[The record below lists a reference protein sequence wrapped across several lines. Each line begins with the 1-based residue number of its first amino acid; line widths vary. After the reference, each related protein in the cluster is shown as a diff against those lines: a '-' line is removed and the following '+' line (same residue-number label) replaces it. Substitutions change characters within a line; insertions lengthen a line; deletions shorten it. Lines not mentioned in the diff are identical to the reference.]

1 MVEERDM
8 SPIIPSA
15 HSSKS
20 TRSSSKTPRTSHTS
34 IKEGRGKKLGEIVS
48 SFCRHETSGSS
59 SSGSRAREEE
69 REMRIVSTV
78 LGGGSG
84 DDLFSSG
91 SERMDQD
98 LSEVGLGLAK
108 VEKDDDLDL
117 DDEAWETR
125 SPARRLFVGYD
136 RAGSPSLK

>member
-1 MVEERDM
+1 M
-8 SPIIPSA
+8 
-15 HSSKS
+15 
-20 TRSSSKTPRTSHTS
+20 
-34 IKEGRGKKLGEIVS
+34 GEIVS

-59 SSGSRAREEE
+59 SSGSTAKEEE

-136 RAGSPSLK
+136 TAGSPSLK